1 MTERQRLQRTRML
14 LADRLKQCSPALAW
28 RNANPGSKASDKSA
42 AEMCRRELV
51 WLSWWLDEHPA
62 VPMPKGDWQQEPK
75 LCIGVTDRPC
85 GEEIPRRQKRCPA
98 CAAEQIRL
106 NRRGYK
112 RNYHRSHR
120 EPENAKRNER
130 RDRQRQREHDAV
142 VAAEQEKL
150 REAVLAGPYL
160 RHDKYTGQPYSW
172 YPKTGH
178 REWLRHTY
186 GGFGTRPEARDMDAE
201 RLRDMLKR
209 AGLDE
214 TKLYD
219 LDL

>member
-1 MTERQRLQRTRML
+1 MTERQRLQRARML
-14 LADRLKQCSPALAW
+14 LVYRAKPCTNATAW
-28 RNANPGSKASDKSA
+28 RKVSPGTRSSDKSA

-51 WLSWWLDEHPA
+51 WLRRWLDEHPG
-62 VPMPKGDWQQEPK
+62 VPVPKGDWRQEPK

-112 RNYHRSHR
+112 QNYHRSHR

-130 RDRQRQREHDAV
+130 RVRQRQREHDAA
-142 VAAEQEKL
+142 VAVEQQKQ
-150 REAVLAGPYL
+150 REAVIAGPYL
-160 RHDKYTGQPYSW
+160 RHSKYNGRPYFW

-178 REWLRHTY
+178 REWLYYTY
-186 GGFGTRPEARDMDAE
+186 GGFGTRPQDRDMDAE
-201 RLRDMLKR
+201 TLRDMLRR

-219 LDL
+219 L